1 MHILWKLPN
10 MSLQIETRAQT
21 AIVRPTGNVSKPV
34 AGELA
39 ELLAAAIDDGA
50 RNMVF
55 DFAAL
60 THISSDGLKV
70 ILGAVRR
77 LRECRGQ
84 VVFAAVGDP
93 VRTLLDIGGFL
104 LLFDEYPTVD
114 EAVAAVE
121 NCHITTAEG
130 GSARVY
136 GAR

>member
-1 MHILWKLPN
+1 
-10 MSLQIETRAQT
+10 MSLHIETRAQT
-21 AIVRPTGNVSKPV
+21 AIVRPTGNVSKQV

-50 RNMVF
+50 CHMVF
-55 DFAAL
+55 DFTTL

-77 LRECRGQ
+77 IRECHGQ

-104 LLFDEYPTVD
+104 LLFDEYATVD
-114 EAVAAVE
+114 EAMTAIAERSAARTE
-121 NCHITTAEG
+121 AG
-130 GSARVY
+130 PARVSA
-136 GAR
+136 AR

>member
-1 MHILWKLPN
+1 

-21 AIVRPTGNVSKPV
+21 VIVRPTGNVSKPV

-50 RNMVF
+50 RHMVF
-55 DFAAL
+55 DFSAL

-77 LRECRGQ
+77 LRERRGL
-84 VVFAAVGDP
+84 VSFAAVSEQ

-104 LLFDEYPTVD
+104 VLFDEYDTVD
-114 EAVAAVE
+114 DAVAAGDE
-121 NCHITTAEG
+121 
-130 GSARVY
+130 
-136 GAR
+136 

>member
-1 MHILWKLPN
+1 

-21 AIVRPTGNVSKPV
+21 VIVRPSGDVSKPV

-50 RNMVF
+50 RHMVF
-55 DFAAL
+55 DFSAL

-77 LRECRGQ
+77 LRDCGGQ

-93 VRTLLDIGGFL
+93 VRALLNIGGFL
-104 LLFDEYPTVD
+104 LLFDEYETVD
-114 EAVAAVE
+114 EAVAAGEV
-121 NCHITTAEG
+121 
-130 GSARVY
+130 SV
-136 GAR
+136 GARAEVGSIQASGTR